1 MRRSQSAVEATAE
14 GQLICHIKTQARQTE
29 IALFTESQKVNDK
42 VKSDSCTAGRGE
54 RKEGKRVNPTDAC
67 YVCLIVI
74 AILSCVRRIKVLDL
88 IAFPF
93 Q

>member
-29 IALFTESQKVNDK
+29 IVLFTESQKVNDK
-42 VKSDSCTAGRGE
+42 VKSDSCTAS
-54 RKEGKRVNPTDAC
+54 KKASKREKKINPSDAC
-67 YVCLIVI
+67 YVFNNSYYELC
-74 AILSCVRRIKVLDL
+74 ARIKVLDL
-88 IAFPF
+88 ISFPF

>member
-42 VKSDSCTAGRGE
+42 VKSDSCTAE
-54 RKEGKRVNPTDAC
+54 KKESKRKKINPSDAC
-67 YVCLIVI
+67 YVCLII
-74 AILSCVRRIKVLDL
+74 ATMSCVRRIKVLDL
-88 IAFPF
+88 ISFPF